1 MIQKQTLFL
10 ILIIIITP
18 ILSFAQG
25 EPRNKKEKIPEPF
38 HIHVKAYQKG
48 KAVFEVNTK
57 KQTVFMSVPEK
68 KSDTT
73 FSIKW
78 DRVDKIT
85 FLKYLL
91 EKDRLKKMK
100 KHSASKAPEDQKKDN
115 LLHVHI
121 HKGEENVEFWSK
133 KSGQKHDSGSFES
146 MKFVRKLM
154 EYYRFPFFKKNNV
167 RKLRR

>member
-1 MIQKQTLFL
+1 MIHKQTLFL

-57 KQTVFMSVPEK
+57 KQTVFMSALK
-68 KSDTT
+68 KKADTT

-100 KHSASKAPEDQKKDN
+100 KLSASKPSEEQKKDDI
-115 LLHVHI
+115 LHVHI
-121 HKGEENVEFWSK
+121 QKGEEKVEFWSLV
-133 KSGQKHDSGSFES
+133 SDRKHDSNSFES

-154 EYYRFPFFKKNNV
+154 EYYGYPFFKKGNV
-167 RKLRR
+167 RRLRR